1 MNNLIIKPLTLLLIL
16 LSNTAG
22 FIPLFAQTPDAPAS
36 YVWIDETGEGRQ
48 VYVYFRYE
56 FDLNG
61 KPEKAEIN
69 LYASSRFALWV
80 NGQYINFGPIR
91 SYPQHPYYDTFDI
104 KPYLNQG
111 KNIISIKAMLNGMET
126 FQLPYHTGAFI
137 AWGEILAGNQTVNL
151 ATPGNWIC
159 RRAQGYHPEVP
170 RFSFAKGPIEVYDAR
185 AEPDDFLSTRINN
198 DYWQKPVLLTHQN
211 AYGKLLK
218 RTIPCLTQDIV
229 KPKFTVTRLDV
240 STTENIYLFELAGDD
255 RMHANYG
262 ANPPV
267 LGYTY
272 LYSPIDQEVEAGFS
286 WGNFWLNG
294 EKIEALAEPSKPFR
308 NNAKLKL
315 NKGWNLLFTRQQLL
329 WGSLHTMVALPQNKE
344 ITVSPDK
351 KLNDKVFW
359 RFAGP
364 LLPQENKLTGDASQS
379 VELPQNLKLK
389 WQDYGIKNGL
399 ANPAREI
406 AWLNLQKHPV
416 DPFKISDFEIPA
428 QTSQAYVF
436 DLGGIHLGRI
446 FIEVD
451 APEGTI
457 FDLTW
462 SEDLRD
468 SLVTLYKRLQINAVA
483 RFISGDG
490 HQFFETFKPYGLRY
504 LQVTV
509 RNHNAPVK
517 IRRAGIVRQQYPFEK
532 RGSFACSDPLLDDIW
547 EMGWRSL
554 LPCSEDSYTDTPF
567 RERGHYA
574 GDLFPQFAL
583 TLATAGDPL
592 LAKHTIRMIT
602 DMYEKTYRNEE
613 EVRHADYPVINILV
627 AAWLIRMYRDWDFAR
642 ELYPIFNR
650 FLEGCY
656 ERKGTD
662 GLFHT
667 NRVFFEWIEIDK
679 EATLTSYQTN
689 IYAAFHEMAF
699 LAEKLGN
706 NADALKY
713 RKWAVETAEMIRSR
727 FWDNDS
733 GNFFDGIKDG
743 KYLETRFPGSS
754 AYPSLWGITTP
765 NQDKQLMEYFADA
778 LINIGPPINRKQ
790 LTTPYGGF
798 YALASLYRNENAA
811 LSEQFIR
818 KHWGRMVLEA
828 NDLTWE
834 DFNRSDHSTMSH
846 AWSASPTYYLSS
858 EVLGVN
864 LGFPL
869 QLSPDTIYIMPQ
881 SETLQWARGTVP
893 HPAGEVYVDW
903 RISGENLYL
912 EYSVPEGVPVVVR
925 PRGRLSRYNLIIG
938 NYMLR

>member
-1 MNNLIIKPLTLLLIL
+1 MNKLPHIAIILLLIL
-16 LSNTAG
+16 LSWIAV
-22 FIPLFAQTPDAPAS
+22 ILPSSAQNASTPAS
-36 YVWIDETGEGRQ
+36 YVWVDETGEGRQ
-48 VYVYFRYE
+48 VYVYFRNE
-56 FDLNG
+56 FELG
-61 KPEKAEIN
+61 SRPEKAEIN

-80 NGQYINFGPIR
+80 NGRYINFGPIR

-104 KPYLNQG
+104 APYLKEG
-111 KNIISIKAMLNGMET
+111 KNFISVKTMLNGMET

-137 AWGEILAGNQTVNL
+137 AWGEITTGNQNISL
-151 ATPGNWIC
+151 ATPGNWLC
-159 RRAQGYHPEVP
+159 REAQGYHPHAP
-170 RFSFAKGPIEVYDAR
+170 RFSFAKGPIEVFDTR
-185 AEPDDFLSTRINN
+185 SEPDIFLSTEIIKESWKNPAILS
-198 DYWQKPVLLTHQN
+198 DQK
-211 AYGKLLK
+211 AYGQLMQ
-218 RTIPCLTQDIV
+218 RTIPYLTQDIV
-229 KPKFTVTRLDV
+229 IPKFAVNRLDI
-240 STTENIYLFELAGDD
+240 STSENIYHFDVVGND
-255 RMHANYG
+255 RMHENYG

-267 LGYTY
+267 IGYTY
-272 LYSPIDQEVEAGFS
+272 LYSPNEQEVAAGFS

-294 EKIEALAEPSKPFR
+294 EKVELTADSSKPFR
-308 NNAKLKL
+308 NKARLKLKQ
-315 NKGWNLLFTRQQLL
+315 GWNLLFTRQQLL
-329 WGSLHTMVALPQNKE
+329 WGSLHTLVAIPKNTG
-344 ITVSPDK
+344 IAVSPGK
-351 KLNDKVFW
+351 RMNDPVFW
-359 RFAGP
+359 KVSCP
-364 LLPQENKLTGDASQS
+364 LLPEENQLTGDPAQPL
-379 VELPQNLKLK
+379 ENPQNIPLNWK
-389 WQDYGIKNGL
+389 DYGMNDGM
-399 ANPAREI
+399 ANPARELV
-406 AWLNLQKHPV
+406 WQDSKKQSV
-416 DPFKISDFEIPA
+416 DPYKISDFEIPA
-428 QTSQAYVF
+428 GTDQAYIF

-468 SLVTLYKRLQINAVA
+468 SLVTLYKRLQINAIA
-483 RFISGDG
+483 RFISQDG
-490 HQFFETFKPYGLRY
+490 RQYFETFKPYGLRY

-509 RNHNAPVK
+509 RNHKDPVTLYQ
-517 IRRAGIVRQQYPFEK
+517 AGIIRQEYPFEK
-532 RGSFACSDPLLDDIW
+532 RGSFACSDPLLNDIW

-583 TLATAGDPL
+583 TLATSGDPL

-602 DMYEKTYRNEE
+602 DMYEKTYRHEM

-627 AAWLIRMYRDWDFAR
+627 AAWLSRMYQDWDFAR
-642 ELYPIFNR
+642 ELYPVFNR

-656 ERKGTD
+656 ERKGSD
-662 GLFHT
+662 GLYHT

-699 LAEKLGN
+699 LAEKLGK

-713 RKWAVETAEMIRSR
+713 RKWANETAEMIRNK
-727 FWDNDS
+727 FWDPAS
-733 GNFFDGIKDG
+733 GNFFDGIKNG
-743 KYLETRFPGSS
+743 KFLETRFPGSS
-754 AYPSLWGITTP
+754 TYPSLWGITTFE
-765 NQDKQLMEYFADA
+765 QDFHLAEYFADA
-778 LINIGPPINRKQ
+778 LINIGPPVNRKQ

-798 YALASLYRNENAA
+798 YALASLYRNGNAA
-811 LSEQFIR
+811 LAEQFIR
-818 KHWGRMVLEA
+818 KHWGKMVLEA

-893 HPAGEVYVDW
+893 HPAGDISVSW
-903 RISGENLYL
+903 RIAGDNLFLLYQT
-912 EYSVPEGVPVVVR
+912 PPDIPVVVK
-925 PRGRLSRYNLIIG
+925 PRGRLSRYKLII
-938 NYMLR
+938 N